1 MMYHLR
7 RIFSVLCLLVMSSGY
22 AGCLDASQLR
32 GVNLSGAEFNSKN
45 LPGLLHKN
53 YVYPSRNDLAYFK
66 AAGMNV
72 IRLPFRW
79 ERLQRQTFAPLDP
92 GELVQMRRIVGWA
105 TELNLCVILDLH
117 NYGAYFGRPI
127 GSAEVPTAAFTDVWL
142 RLHQAFGNADTVA
155 FGLMNEPS
163 SITVPQWMT
172 LAQQTVLAL
181 RQAQSHHLILVGS
194 GRWSGAHEFAK
205 PFDGVTAT
213 DAFRGFIDP
222 GNNLAIELHQ
232 YADANYSGTGPQCI
246 SAERLEEIMTRVST
260 WAKKEKKRL
269 FLGEFGVG
277 RSSECLAALQALL
290 ASMQD
295 QDIWLGWTYW
305 SAGPW
310 WGNYPLSI
318 QPVNGKDAPQ
328 MDVLR
333 RVLEKN

>member
-1 MMYHLR
+1 MMRHLR
-7 RIFSVLCLLVMSSGY
+7 HIFSVLWLLCMSSGY
-22 AGCLDASQLR
+22 AGCLDAPQLR

-45 LPGLLHKN
+45 LPGLRHKN
-53 YVYPSRNDLAYFK
+53 YTYPSRNDLAYFK

-79 ERLQRQTFAPLDP
+79 ERVQRQTFAPLDP
-92 GELVQMRRIVGWA
+92 GELAQLRQLVGWA
-105 TELNLCVILDLH
+105 TELDMCVILDLH

-127 GSAEVPTAAFTDVWL
+127 GSAEVPAAAFADVWL
-142 RLHQAFGNADTVA
+142 RLHQAFGNPDTTA

-163 SITVPQWMT
+163 AITVPQWMT
-172 LAQQTVLAL
+172 LAQHTVLAL
-181 RQAQSHHLILVGS
+181 RRAGSKNLILVGS

-213 DAFRGFIDP
+213 EAFRSFIDP
-222 GNNLAIELHQ
+222 GHNFAIELHQ
-232 YADANYSGTGPQCI
+232 YTDPNYAGTGSQCI
-246 SAERLEEIMTRVST
+246 SAERLEAIMTGVSA
-260 WAKKEKKRL
+260 WAKQEKKRL

-277 RSSECLAALQALL
+277 RSGECLAALQVLL
-290 ASMQD
+290 ASMQV

-318 QPVNGKDAPQ
+318 QPNHGIDAPQ
-328 MDVLR
+328 MEVLR
-333 RVLEKN
+333 RYLE